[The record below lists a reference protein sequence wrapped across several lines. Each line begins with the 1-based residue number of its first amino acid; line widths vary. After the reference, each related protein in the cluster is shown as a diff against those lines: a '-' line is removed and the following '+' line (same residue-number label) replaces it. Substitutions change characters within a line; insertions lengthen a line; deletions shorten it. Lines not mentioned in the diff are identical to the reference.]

1 MSMKGLCFI
10 VFGLI
15 GLNQMIEAQWE
26 CPSQLGGSL
35 KPVGQSSLM
44 WAGELTGAAGALYH
58 NTISNEMGFLGLD
71 FSTPHHTFY
80 GEGGFK
86 YWQRTDHALNTT
98 FSNSHWG
105 IRELLYSYKHE
116 AGKLT
121 VGIQSVSSPD
131 GFLVNERMAGLNI
144 VQNFSQWRFSF
155 SGGTVTR
162 DFARNGVFCS
172 KGYLYDIIPH
182 DERALIGIKAGDT
195 NFAFLSAEHKVGQS
209 KAATDEFS
217 SPSDELS
224 RSYIDSY
231 GGILYTEFGDWIENG
246 STLMAL
252 YSRMEWRGVLSFSP
266 EVIYQSGL
274 NNRALIYRLAIQKDI
289 ESDKGNV
296 TTLMVRY
303 FGLNAV
309 DEGAQ
314 AAISFS
320 NIMAGEVLRL
330 DAIDFPLLQAF
341 VKQRFAKAKCHI
353 KLQYSQQT
361 HVDRMSEIDAEVGK
375 KFWQK
380 LSVNLQYGHILSN
393 DITTNQLRTEL
404 RYTF

>member
-1 MSMKGLCFI
+1 MTRRI
-10 VFGLI
+10 VFLFS
-15 GLNQMIEAQWE
+15 LTAFRLTTFAQWE

-58 NTISNEMGFLGLD
+58 NTISNEMGFLALD
-71 FSTPHHTFY
+71 FSTSHHTFY

-86 YWQRTDHALNTT
+86 YWQRTDNQLNTT

-105 IRELLYSYKHE
+105 IRELLYSYKHDG
-116 AGKLT
+116 GKIT
-121 VGIQSVSSPD
+121 SGIQSVSSPD

-144 VQNFSQWRFSF
+144 VQNFSEWRFTF

-182 DERALIGIKAGDT
+182 DERALIGIKPGDT
-195 NFAFLSAEHKVGQS
+195 NLAYVSADHKVGGNKTS
-209 KAATDEFS
+209 DDEFAS
-217 SPSDELS
+217 SDDSP
-224 RSYIDSY
+224 RFYVDSY
-231 GGILYTEFGDWIENG
+231 GGLFYTEFGDWIEN
-246 STLMAL
+246 SSVLLAL
-252 YSRMEWRGVLSFSP
+252 YSKIEWKGVLTFSP
-266 EVIYQSGL
+266 EVIYQSGID
-274 NNRALIYRLAIQKDI
+274 NRAFIYRLEFQRDI
-289 ESDKGNV
+289 ESAKGNV
-296 TTLMVRY
+296 TTFMVRY
-303 FGLNAV
+303 FGLNAI

-314 AAISFS
+314 ASVSFS

-330 DAIDFPLLQAF
+330 DAIDFPLLQAS

-361 HVDRMSEIDAEVGK
+361 QVDKMSEIDAEVGN

-380 LSVNLQYGHILSN
+380 LSVNLQYGHIVSN
-393 DITTNQLRTEL
+393 DITTSQLRTEL